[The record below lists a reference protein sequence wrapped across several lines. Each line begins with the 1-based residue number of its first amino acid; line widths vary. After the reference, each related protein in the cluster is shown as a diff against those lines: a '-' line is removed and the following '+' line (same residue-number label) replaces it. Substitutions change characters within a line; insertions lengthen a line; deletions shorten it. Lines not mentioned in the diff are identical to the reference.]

1 MNNTQ
6 FNSAYLAGVD
16 FTGAQVQAVQFGGA
30 VLIGAN
36 FGGATLSVD
45 PSVGTNSGFE
55 NAFLQGAQLGN
66 ATLNGTSLAN
76 AFLDFRAGGNDMFVH
91 LPAGFAG
98 FPNWHAPGQKV
109 CVFVTY
115 AVPTTV
121 PTGNSTL
128 TCPNATPA
136 GANGCGPA
144 LGSNPNWNSTFA
156 LGANTT
162 PPASYVLDATYT
174 KAAPAI
180 CTPLDAEW

>member
-1 MNNTQ
+1 
-6 FNSAYLAGVD
+6 
-16 FTGAQVQAVQFGGA
+16 
-30 VLIGAN
+30 
-36 FGGATLSVD
+36 
-45 PSVGTNSGFE
+45 
-55 NAFLQGAQLGN
+55 
-66 ATLNGTSLAN
+66 
-76 AFLDFRAGGNDMFVH
+76 MFVH

-144 LGSNPNWNSTFA
+144 TGSNPNWNSTFSI
-156 LGANTT
+156 GANSS
-162 PPASYVLDATYT
+162 PPASYLLDATYT
-174 KAAPAI
+174 KAAPPI
-180 CTPLDAEW
+180 CSPIDTEW

>member
-144 LGSNPNWNSTFA
+144 TGSNPNWNSTFP
-156 LGANTT
+156 LGANST
-162 PPASYVLDATYT
+162 PPASYLLDATYT
-174 KAAPAI
+174 NAAPAI
-180 CTPLDAEW
+180 CTPIDTDW

>member
-1 MNNTQ
+1 
-6 FNSAYLAGVD
+6 
-16 FTGAQVQAVQFGGA
+16 
-30 VLIGAN
+30 
-36 FGGATLSVD
+36 
-45 PSVGTNSGFE
+45 
-55 NAFLQGAQLGN
+55 
-66 ATLNGTSLAN
+66 
-76 AFLDFRAGGNDMFVH
+76 MFVH

-144 LGSNPNWNSTFA
+144 TGSNPNWNSTFA
-156 LGANTT
+156 LGANST

-174 KAAPAI
+174 NAAPAI
-180 CTPLDAEW
+180 CTPLDGEW